1 MFYFIAVV
9 ECLTVNFLVLTC
21 ASLVCLPA
29 SRLVARWTRH
39 RHPGTQ
45 ANILFAMRVLPA
57 GLAALLAFG
66 FALPG
71 FILFE
76 PRPSN
81 DYIGPLQ
88 IAVATAGGLFFVS
101 MVSRITRAM
110 WANFQV
116 TRYWKTRS
124 TRVQISGIDAPT
136 YAVNGI
142 PSLFVVVG
150 LLRPCVFVGKEIIQQ
165 FSAEE
170 MAAAAAHE
178 MAHIR
183 SRDNL
188 KQLLMEVSRPPAW
201 LRPLGLPDD
210 KWIDAAELA
219 ADHSTLAAGNK
230 PLQLA
235 SALVKVGKLRNSI
248 VAHLAVGAHLV
259 PAHCSPRL
267 ETRITHLISLADHG
281 LISGTQQFSRR
292 MVYSFAIASVTLFIL
307 WYAAA
312 APVLLHAAEEALDVL
327 F

>member
-21 ASLVCLPA
+21 ASLICLPA
-29 SRLVARWTRH
+29 SRVITRWTRH

-45 ANILFAMRVLPA
+45 ANILFAVRVLPA

-81 DYIGPLQ
+81 DYIGTLQ

-101 MVSRITRAM
+101 MVSRIARAM
-110 WANFQV
+110 WANLQV
-116 TRYWKTRS
+116 TRYWKNRS

-142 PSLFVVVG
+142 PSLFVVIG

-178 MAHIR
+178 MAHVR

-210 KWIDAAELA
+210 KWIDASELA
-219 ADHSTLAAGNK
+219 ADYSTLAAGNK

-235 SALVKVGKLRNSI
+235 SALLKVGKLRNSFA
-248 VAHLAVGAHLV
+248 AHFAVGAHLV

-267 ETRITHLISLADHG
+267 ETRITQLIALADDG
-281 LISGTQQFSRR
+281 FSSGAQQLSRR
-292 MVYSFAIASVTLFIL
+292 MAFIFTFTSVAIFVL
-307 WYAAA
+307 WYAAT
-312 APVLLHAAEEALDVL
+312 APALLHAAEEALDVL

>member
-1 MFYFIAVV
+1 VFYFIAIV
-9 ECLTVNFLVLTC
+9 ECLTVNFLVLIC
-21 ASLVCLPA
+21 ASLICLPA
-29 SRLVARWTRH
+29 SRLIAQWTRH

-45 ANILFAMRVLPA
+45 ANFLFAVRVFPA

-71 FILFE
+71 FLLFE

-88 IAVATAGGLFFVS
+88 IALATAGGLFSISIVT
-101 MVSRITRAM
+101 RITRAM

-116 TRYWKTRS
+116 TKYWKSRS

-188 KQLLMEVSRPPAW
+188 KQLLMEVSRPPSW
-201 LRPLGLPDD
+201 LQRFGMPDD
-210 KWIDAAELA
+210 TWVDASELA
-219 ADHSTLAAGNK
+219 ADHSTLSLGNK

-235 SALVKVGKLRNSI
+235 SALLKVGKLRNSFA
-248 VAHLAVGAHLV
+248 AHFAVGAHLV

-267 ETRITHLISLADHG
+267 ENRVTHLIALADVGFTPG
-281 LISGTQQFSRR
+281 LQQLSRR
-292 MVYSFAIASVTLFIL
+292 MVYTLAITSTVLFIL
-307 WYAAA
+307 CYAAT
-312 APVLLHAAEEALDVL
+312 APELLHAAEEALDIL